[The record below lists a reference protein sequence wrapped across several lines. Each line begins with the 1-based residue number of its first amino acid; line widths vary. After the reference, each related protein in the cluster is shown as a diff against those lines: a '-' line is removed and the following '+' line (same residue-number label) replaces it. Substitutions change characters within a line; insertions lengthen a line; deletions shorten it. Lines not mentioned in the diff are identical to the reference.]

1 MLIVFINVT
10 EGANS
15 PSSGLSKGAL
25 AGLVLGTIVG
35 AVTLS
40 AVVTLLI
47 MRMHVRKYHSLSRR
61 RHCEFLMFMKLVF
74 SRYVMIFYFACN

>member
-1 MLIVFINVT
+1 VLIVFINVT
-10 EGANS
+10 EGADS

-47 MRMHVRKYHSLSRR
+47 MRMHVRKYHAVSRR
-61 RHCEFLMFMKLVF
+61 RQCEFLKFMKLVF
-74 SRYVMIFYFACN
+74 R

>member
-1 MLIVFINVT
+1 VLIVFINVT
-10 EGANS
+10 EGADS
-15 PSSGLSKGAL
+15 PSSGLSLSKGAL

-47 MRMHVRKYHSLSRR
+47 MRMHVRKYHALSRR
-61 RHCEFLMFMKLVF
+61 RHYEFLMFMKLVF
-74 SRYVMIFYFACN
+74 R